1 MADVGRLLIIAGL
14 GLALIG
20 GVILLLGR
28 IPGLPP
34 GRLPG
39 DVSWETGN
47 VRVLLPFGTMI
58 VISIVL
64 TILINVVLR
73 LFR

>member
-1 MADVGRLLIIAGL
+1 MADVARLLIIAGL

-28 IPGLPP
+28 LPGLPL

-47 VRVLLPFGTMI
+47 VRILLPLGTMI